1 MRLWMLFIEC
11 ALTVAEVDVGSA
23 EFRTNDTFDKRLK
36 SNLSYVL
43 LDYGNVMLTRLVRS
57 LPLLIVVSL
66 PVFGAGIT
74 WSQRLVVANS
84 TYWGSYNAKD
94 YGAVGNGST
103 DDTAAIQSC
112 IIAAYNAKVQTCYL
126 PPTGHCYKTTR
137 PIYLADPSFSS
148 NISNPT
154 TFNFSLA
161 LVGEEG
167 GANHEG
173 FGSRICPS
181 FNNGVALWVGPGQG
195 MVIRG
200 LEIIGPQGG
209 YRGNQNR
216 NGIGVAIAGGN
227 GGAHRTVIENVEVD
241 NFYTCFSTGTNFD
254 SLGDS
259 NSWRGVECYNA
270 YQGFNIAATQNFI
283 NDIIEP
289 TISATVAFNSST
301 SKNITIIGGN
311 PSAGS
316 GVSNAFR
323 ISSISSIAA
332 TTGGSCNNYY
342 CYSFTGV
349 VSSADVYVGSVY
361 NSYMLKTTDFGIV
374 PLIMTSWN
382 ASMSTGT
389 FQIWPN
395 WGFYYFQNSTNAI
408 SLTNLQSEIQAVTTI
423 YSAERVTV
431 LSGFAFDLTGAHIEN
446 PKACTTFIDDGGTN
460 AGDSGIS
467 VRRTYFNGEISL
479 NQYKPANKPTP
490 AQLALFYCQQSFPFI
505 LADTGAS
512 GSITLENNMFGQLS
526 TGASDPI
533 IIDWLSPNQMH
544 PC

>member
-1 MRLWMLFIEC
+1 MRLLLLFIEC
-11 ALTVAEVDVGSA
+11 APTVAEVDAACS
-23 EFRTNDTFDKRLK
+23 EFRVNDTFDKRLK

-66 PVFGAGIT
+66 LVFGAGIT

-254 SLGDS
+254 SLGDPIV
-259 NSWRGVECYNA
+259 GVA
-270 YQGFNIAATQNFI
+270 
-283 NDIIEP
+283 
-289 TISATVAFNSST
+289 
-301 SKNITIIGGN
+301 
-311 PSAGS
+311 
-316 GVSNAFR
+316 
-323 ISSISSIAA
+323 
-332 TTGGSCNNYY
+332 
-342 CYSFTGV
+342 
-349 VSSADVYVGSVY
+349 
-361 NSYMLKTTDFGIV
+361 L
-374 PLIMTSWN
+374 
-382 ASMSTGT
+382 
-389 FQIWPN
+389 
-395 WGFYYFQNSTNAI
+395 NAI
-408 SLTNLQSEIQAVTTI
+408 MPIKALTL
-423 YSAERVTV
+423 
-431 LSGFAFDLTGAHIEN
+431 
-446 PKACTTFIDDGGTN
+446 
-460 AGDSGIS
+460 
-467 VRRTYFNGEISL
+467 RRRKTS
-479 NQYKPANKPTP
+479 
-490 AQLALFYCQQSFPFI
+490 
-505 LADTGAS
+505 
-512 GSITLENNMFGQLS
+512 
-526 TGASDPI
+526 
-533 IIDWLSPNQMH
+533 
-544 PC
+544 